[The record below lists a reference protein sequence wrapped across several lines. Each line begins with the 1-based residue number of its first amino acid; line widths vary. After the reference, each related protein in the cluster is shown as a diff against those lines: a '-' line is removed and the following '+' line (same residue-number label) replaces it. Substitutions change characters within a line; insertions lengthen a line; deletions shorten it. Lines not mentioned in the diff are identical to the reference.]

1 MTVYKPG
8 DRVVLD
14 STSDTHTRLVAGD
27 TGTVTGYS
35 QRFNQLNVL
44 WDSGSSL
51 SMLLGEGDQVHLED
65 PS

>member
-14 STSDTHTRLVAGD
+14 STSDTHTRLMPGD
-27 TGTVTGYS
+27 TGTVTGYNH
-35 QRFNQLNVL
+35 RFNQLNVL